1 MFLFILFFLLLWVVV
16 VELTTPMSTVL
27 SVGWMHRLGN

>member
-1 MFLFILFFLLLWVVV
+1 MFLFILFFLLLWVV

>member
-1 MFLFILFFLLLWVVV
+1 VVV
-16 VELTTPMSTVL
+16 VELTTQMSTVL